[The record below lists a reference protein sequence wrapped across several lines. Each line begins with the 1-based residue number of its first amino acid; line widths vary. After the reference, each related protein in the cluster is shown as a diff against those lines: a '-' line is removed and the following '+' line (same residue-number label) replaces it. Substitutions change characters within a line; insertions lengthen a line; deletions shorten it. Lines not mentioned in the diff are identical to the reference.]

1 MVIWRRW
8 VFPILMVLVF
18 GAIAVSLTKL
28 AFFSA
33 PEQSSLVPGGEV
45 TDPVVSVETGT
56 IVNELS
62 LQGNIAR
69 DADVSVRS
77 NATGTVREVHVA
89 DGAVVTAGQ
98 VLFTVKQEYPERWF
112 EIAAPEAGRLSGF
125 ELVTGQD
132 VALGAEVAKLTPDR
146 FHVLATVEPV
156 QLYRLLNAPSEAE
169 VTITGGPAPFTCT
182 GLNTQVAEDGTTS
195 VRCSV
200 PTDQVVFPGLPAQ
213 LRIAVGTAEDVL
225 MIPTTA
231 VKGGAGTGVAWLVG
245 ADGEAS
251 EAKVELG
258 VTDGSF
264 VEVLSGLSEGDQ
276 IRQFVPGS
284 AAPVE
289 EFCYEIAPG
298 EEVCETGMSW

>member
-1 MVIWRRW
+1 
-8 VFPILMVLVF
+8 MVLVF

-33 PEQSSLVPGGEV
+33 PERSSLVPGGEV

-77 NATGTVREVHVA
+77 NATGTVREVHVT

-98 VLFTVKQEYPERWF
+98 VLVTVKQEYPERWL

-213 LRIAVGTAEDVL
+213 LRIAAGTAEDVL

-231 VKGGAGTGVAWLVG
+231 VKGGAGTGGAWLVG